1 VSGATDQG
9 PNRQKQRFSSR
20 FVSWEDEA
28 GRLLDPARSP
38 IDNLHRPER
47 NHEMRLFRS
56 WQSVPHPGPW
66 NIPMQF
72 TVLRSIVD
80 ACVSGA
86 KSPFRRAD
94 GAVRRNRE
102 VSMGLEPLEQRMA
115 LTVAAPSI
123 RLALASD
130 TGIRG
135 DWTTSVMRPVFTGTA
150 PARSSVVVY
159 ADGNLLGVARATAQ
173 GAWSL
178 ATPVAMTLASGAHE
192 ITASAYNRAQVWST
206 VTKRS
211 MTVDPAPTASLAY
224 DSLNGILTLTFSE
237 PVSGVRASN
246 LRLSGRTQSGYT
258 ITNVSITDPRAPQ
271 FGGSIT
277 MSPSLD
283 GRTFTFEQQR
293 RLAEPGN
300 FTLSFV
306 KTGVV
311 DRAGNPLAAGAAT
324 KPFTII

>member
-1 VSGATDQG
+1 M
-9 PNRQKQRFSSR
+9 
-20 FVSWEDEA
+20 
-28 GRLLDPARSP
+28 
-38 IDNLHRPER
+38 RPFR
-47 NHEMRLFRS
+47 N

-66 NIPMQF
+66 NVPMQF

-80 ACVSGA
+80 ACVSAA
-86 KSPFRRAD
+86 KPTRRRA
-94 GAVRRNRE
+94 GVVVRRNRE

-123 RLALASD
+123 RLAPASD

-211 MTVDPAPTASLAY
+211 VVVDPAPTSRLDY
-224 DSLNGILTLTFSE
+224 DPVSGIATLTFSE
-237 PVSGVRASN
+237 PVSAVRPLQFN
-246 LRLSGRTQSGYT
+246 LRLSGRTQSGFT
-258 ITNVSITDPRAPQ
+258 INNVSITDPRAPQ
-271 FGGSIT
+271 FGGLIT
-277 MSPSLD
+277 TSASAD

-293 RLAEPGN
+293 RLAEPGRY
-300 FTLSFV
+300 TLSFV

-311 DRAGNPLAAGAAT
+311 DLVGNPLAAGTAT
-324 KPFTII
+324 KPFTI